1 MCFLEIQIKKE
12 MIVMRNVLFVN
23 ACVRSNSR
31 TLRLAN
37 EVLSRLSG
45 NIEEINL
52 EKENISP
59 LNQGILYKR
68 NIF

>member
-1 MCFLEIQIKKE
+1 